1 MSWTVS
7 LHTGSNTWISQTA
20 FVNPDRVLIHDEAIS
35 TSEEMILIDGNRAIT
50 QPENTYRLQ
59 PFTLGWSKQLN
70 TTLQT
75 RILNYIKS
83 GSGLKLTAHT
93 GHEFIGQFKKVVNE
107 WKFSGS
113 TKRKQKYNLEV
124 DFEQLEVEML
134 RDQQW

>member
-7 LHTGSNTWISQTA
+7 LHTGSNTWISQSA
-20 FVNPDRVLIHDEAIS
+20 FPNPDRVLISDETIS
-35 TSEEMILIDGNRAIT
+35 TSEEMILIDGDKAIT

-59 PFTLGWSKQLN
+59 PFTLGWSRQFS
-70 TTLQT
+70 TTLQV

-113 TKRKQKYNLEV
+113 TRRKQKYNLEV

>member
-1 MSWTVS
+1 MSWTVK
-7 LHTGSNTWISQTA
+7 LHTGSNTWISQSA
-20 FVNPDRVLIHDEAIS
+20 FPNPDRVLIHDEVIS
-35 TSEEMILIDGNRAIT
+35 TSVEMLLIDGDKAVT
-50 QPENTYRLQ
+50 QPEITYRLQ

-83 GSGLKLTAHT
+83 GSGLRLITHT
-93 GHEFIGQFKKVVNE
+93 GHEFIGQFKKLTNE

-113 TKRKQKYNLEV
+113 INRKQKYNLEV

>member
-1 MSWTVS
+1 MSWTVN
-7 LHTGSNTWISQTA
+7 LHTGSNTWISQST
-20 FVNPDRVLIHDEAIS
+20 FPNPNKVLINDEATS
-35 TSEEMILIDGNRAIT
+35 TSEEIMLIDGYKAIT
-50 QPENTYRLQ
+50 QPEITYRLQ

-83 GSGLKLTAHT
+83 GSGLKLTAHN

-113 TKRKQKYNLEV
+113 TSRKQKYNLEV